1 MICSFEC
8 TVYIYAMTGSKRKP
22 RVKEPVQVYLDEA
35 DRELLE
41 RTARA
46 SGLAR
51 AEVLRRGLR
60 KLAEELLAEKSP
72 GWSLDS
78 LIGSLDGATDLPP
91 DLASRH
97 DDYLYGHPDSDRDHA
112 D

>member
-1 MICSFEC
+1 MSE
-8 TVYIYAMTGSKRKP
+8 SKRKP
-22 RVKEPVQVYLDEA
+22 RVREPVQVYLDEA

-41 RTARA
+41 LTASA

-60 KLAEELLAEKSP
+60 KLAEDWLADKSP

-78 LIGSLDGATDLPP
+78 LIGSLEDANDLPN
-91 DLASRH
+91 DLASHH
-97 DDYLYGHPDSDRDHA
+97 DDYLYGRKNSGRDDA